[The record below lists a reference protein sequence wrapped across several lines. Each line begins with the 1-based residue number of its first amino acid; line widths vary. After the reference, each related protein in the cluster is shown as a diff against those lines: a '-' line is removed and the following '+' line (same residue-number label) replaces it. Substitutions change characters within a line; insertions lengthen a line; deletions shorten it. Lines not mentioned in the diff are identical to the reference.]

1 MKAPPTKQP
10 NYEALRMILQQDL
23 GKSVDL
29 DTARKIGQWLLRFY
43 SHLAE

>member
-10 NYEALRMILQQDL
+10 DYEALRKILQQDL

-29 DTARKIGQWLLRFY
+29 ETARKIGQWLLRFY
-43 SHLAE
+43 SHLAK

>member
-1 MKAPPTKQP
+1 MKSPPKKQP
-10 NYEALRMILQQDL
+10 DYEALRRILQRDL